1 MSSLSSND
9 GKLKRTMIIV
19 SSNASFMG
27 YKDITFSNLMV
38 LNDQNT
44 ETALSYKDIKR
55 TFLSFYEEEWM
66 RVAVSIWAN
75 NCKFAFFPLWN

>member
-1 MSSLSSND
+1 
-9 GKLKRTMIIV
+9 MIIV

-55 TFLSFYEEEWM
+55 TFLSFYEEE
-66 RVAVSIWAN
+66 
-75 NCKFAFFPLWN
+75 